1 MKRNRSFLRKQ
12 FIKYLFPVMFSV
24 LGGTINALIDS
35 VFVSQKLGGDGLA
48 AINVSMPVYLLI
60 CTLGAL
66 IAGGAS
72 TASAQA
78 GGKDDMEKA
87 EEIYQHS
94 FVFSVAVSLGVTL
107 ICLILCRPIAF
118 LLAGSSG
125 LYDYVYSYCFVI
137 IMGTVFTVLL
147 YFPSYYLQ
155 LDGKADSIAV
165 MFYIAIG
172 TDIILDYL
180 LMYSYDMGMRGAA
193 LASVLSTAAATI
205 YGFVLL
211 ENGYSSYHL
220 KLCKPDKAMIKEILR
235 LGSPAALTNLVD
247 AIRLLALNG
256 IILYVGGA
264 YMMAV
269 WAVLNTLS
277 EFAVFIIS
285 GVPQAAAPMTSAYHS
300 ARENSGLRILI
311 ALQVSIGGALA
322 LLYAVIIV
330 VGHGVIEMVFA
341 VNEDLSL
348 AMICLGVYCVL
359 ELLCNIWTTFF
370 QAVGRIF
377 ESNALIVCRKFVFP
391 ILIAVILAATNT
403 YEFFFLPIGAILTLL
418 VGITY
423 TVTKSIKSRKDEHFL
438 SWVLLLDDY
447 LEREHKVLDFSIV
460 PDPDNICYAS
470 ENIKEFCEGNELD
483 RKQAMKL
490 SLAIEEILNVYA
502 SKNHSLSSVDMRAF
516 ALQGSIGIRIRC
528 AGVRY
533 NPFAQD
539 VEDEDDFL
547 MGVTM
552 IRKMSEVI
560 NYNYLLGTNNLLI
573 LFEQNREEPAK
584 EKSRAKAKK
593 KAEEKPQDKVE
604 EVTKDEVQEKI
615 EETVND
621 EQQDKEERIQE
632 ELQDKEIEK
641 ETPKRKHNRKKKKLR
656 RKQRIEQRKSRR
668 KTPRRRSRRGS
679 RSDR

>member
-1 MKRNRSFLRKQ
+1 
-12 FIKYLFPVMFSV
+12 MFSV

-60 CTLGAL
+60 CTLGSL

-87 EEIYQHS
+87 EEIYQQS
-94 FVFSVAVSLGVTL
+94 FVFSVAVSLGVAV
-107 ICLILCRPIAF
+107 ICAILCRPIAF

-125 LYDYVYSYCFVI
+125 LYDYVYSYCIVI
-137 IMGTVFTVLL
+137 ILGMVFTVLL

-205 YGFVLL
+205 YGFILL

-300 ARENSGLRILI
+300 AKENSGLRILV
-311 ALQVSIGGALA
+311 ALQVSIGGVLA
-322 LLYAVIIV
+322 LLYAVIIIA
-330 VGHGVIEMVFA
+330 GHSVIEMVFA

-348 AMICLGVYCVL
+348 AMVCLGVYCVL

-370 QAVGRIF
+370 QSVGRIF
-377 ESNALIVCRKFVFP
+377 ESNFLIVCRKFAFP
-391 ILIAVILAATNT
+391 ILAALILASTNT
-403 YEFFFLPIGAILTLL
+403 YEFFFLPVGAILTLL
-418 VGITY
+418 VGTGY

-460 PDPDNICYAS
+460 PDSDNICYAS

-539 VEDEDDFL
+539 VEEEDDFL

-584 EKSRAKAKK
+584 EKARAKVKK
-593 KAEEKPQDKVE
+593 KEEEKLVDKSKEEVEEKPQDKDE
-604 EVTKDEVQEKI
+604 DVTKDEVQG
-615 EETVND
+615 
-621 EQQDKEERIQE
+621 
-632 ELQDKEIEK
+632 K
-641 ETPKRKHNRKKKKLR
+641 ETLKRRNKRKKKRLK
-656 RKQRIEQRKSRR
+656 RKQRLEQRKSRR